1 MAAVPEIPS
10 ISVVMPVHNGG
21 SYLRHAVDSIL
32 GQTFPDFE
40 LIVVDDRSTDGAVEA
55 LGRIGDPRM
64 RIVANAGAGLVAALN
79 TGLVAARGALI
90 ARMDADD
97 IALPERFAR
106 QFEYLG
112 AHPEI
117 AVLGTAVILI
127 DGVGNEGQTVVYPTA
142 PAAIR
147 ALPPHVHFMAHPT
160 VMMRADIVR
169 ELGGYRALFA
179 VAEDFDLWLRVG
191 DRHDVANLAEPLLKY
206 RRHAKQH
213 SRVHRATSRRNVAL
227 IAFLTHERRAG
238 RGDAD
243 YLRPTVAASCLA
255 AVEHLAT
262 MAPGARPLKLKMVLG
277 LLEGA
282 SEDPGSDR
290 SVDALAKTLLRQT
303 ARALDVRAV
312 WRVVRARRTIA
323 RMRSGRL

>member
-21 SYLRHAVDSIL
+21 TYLRQAVDSIL

-127 DGVGNEGQTVVYPTA
+127 DGVGNEGQAVVYPTA
-142 PAAIR
+142 PAI
-147 ALPPHVHFMAHPT
+147 
-160 VMMRADIVR
+160 
-169 ELGGYRALFA
+169 
-179 VAEDFDLWLRVG
+179 
-191 DRHDVANLAEPLLKY
+191 N
-206 RRHAKQH
+206 
-213 SRVHRATSRRNVAL
+213 SS
-227 IAFLTHERRAG
+227 
-238 RGDAD
+238 
-243 YLRPTVAASCLA
+243 
-255 AVEHLAT
+255 
-262 MAPGARPLKLKMVLG
+262 
-277 LLEGA
+277 
-282 SEDPGSDR
+282 PGSI
-290 SVDALAKTLLRQT
+290 S
-303 ARALDVRAV
+303 
-312 WRVVRARRTIA
+312 IP
-323 RMRSGRL
+323 